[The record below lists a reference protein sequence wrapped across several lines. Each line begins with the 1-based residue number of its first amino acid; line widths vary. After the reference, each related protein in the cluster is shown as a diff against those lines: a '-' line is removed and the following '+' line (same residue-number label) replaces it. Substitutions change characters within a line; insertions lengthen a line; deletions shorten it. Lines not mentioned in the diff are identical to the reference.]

1 MAEASSPRARRA
13 FTLVELIVAIVIAAM
28 VATAITSSLSQL
40 GRAREVA
47 RLRMTACRRATDAL
61 EAIRRDV
68 QSALRSNDLFNARFR
83 LAPESVRSELGE
95 LDRDQMLLF
104 DESMRPTHPLDYNG
118 EGQEYEVQYR
128 IEADADGPALWRRRD
143 AVPDQYEDA
152 GGVAEPVG
160 EGVVSV
166 RFEAYDGSAWRQ
178 DWDSDVDGLPWA
190 VRAAV
195 TASGVKLGSDP
206 FSDPRSMVTLR
217 TEIPI
222 DRVEPPKSEPPPDAA
237 APDATGNG
245 AVPPAD
251 GSSTGD
257 TGGVAAG
264 GATGSGDGGRGGK
277 GGPGGPGGRGG
288 KGEGNPMQ
296 GAGGFKGGGAVP
308 FTPPTGGRGSGG
320 GRSGGGGGGG
330 GRSGPQ

>member
-1 MAEASSPRARRA
+1 MADDPSRPNRRG
-13 FTLVELIVAIVIAAM
+13 FTLVELIVAIVIGAM

-61 EAIRRDV
+61 ESIRRDV
-68 QSALRSNDLFNARFR
+68 QSALRSSDLFNTRFR
-83 LAPESVRSELGE
+83 LAPESVRSEVGE

-104 DESMRPTHPLDYNG
+104 DESLRPTRPLDYNG
-118 EGQEYEVQYR
+118 EGQEYETQYR
-128 IEADADGPALWRRRD
+128 IEADADGTALWRRRD
-143 AVPDQYEDA
+143 PVPDTYEDA
-152 GGVAEPVG
+152 GGIAAPVG

-166 RFEAYDGSAWRQ
+166 RFEAYDGSGWRQ
-178 DWDSDVDGLPWA
+178 DWDSDVDGLPWS
-190 VRAAV
+190 VRATV
-195 TASGVKLGSDP
+195 TASGVKLGSNPFDDP
-206 FSDPRSMVTLR
+206 KSMVTLR

-222 DRVEPPKSEPPPDAA
+222 DRVEPPKSEQPPDAA
-237 APDATGNG
+237 TPDAAAGG
-245 AVPPAD
+245 AAPPAD

-257 TGGVAAG
+257 TGGVAVG
-264 GATGSGDGGRGGK
+264 GAPGSGDGGR
-277 GGPGGPGGRGG
+277 GGPGGRGG

-296 GAGGFKGGGAVP
+296 GGGGFRGGGAVP

-320 GRSGGGGGGG
+320 GGG

>member
-1 MAEASSPRARRA
+1 MADAPPRRNRRA

-68 QSALRSNDLFNARFR
+68 QSTLRSSDLFNTRFR

-104 DESMRPTHPLDYNG
+104 DESLRPTRPLDYSG
-118 EGQEYEVQYR
+118 EGQEYETQYR

-143 AVPDQYEDA
+143 AVPDTYEDA
-152 GGVAEPVG
+152 GGIAAPVG

-166 RFEAYDGSAWRQ
+166 RFEAYDGSSWRQ
-178 DWDSDVDGLPWA
+178 DWDSDVDGLPWS
-190 VRAAV
+190 VRATV
-195 TASGVKLGSDP
+195 TASGVKLGSNPFDDP
-206 FSDPRSMVTLR
+206 KSMVTLR

-222 DRVEPPKSEPPPDAA
+222 DRVEPPKSEAPPDAA
-237 APDATGNG
+237 AQG
-245 AVPPAD
+245 AAGGDSAAPAD
-251 GSSTGD
+251 GSGNGD
-257 TGGVAAG
+257 TGGAASG
-264 GATGSGDGGRGGK
+264 GVDGATGSGTGGRGGK

-288 KGEGNPMQ
+288 KGDGSQMQ

-308 FTPPTGGRGSGG
+308 FTPPSRGG
-320 GRSGGGGGGG
+320 GGGSGGGGGG
-330 GRSGPQ
+330 RPGPR